1 MIEGSTMVLI
11 YLFLGVPI
19 LIGLLGTWLTRPDKY
34 YYKSTWGGRFK
45 KVPFRSG
52 RERKDR

>member
-34 YYKSTWGGRFK
+34 TKSCAGFGY
-45 KVPFRSG
+45 
-52 RERKDR
+52 